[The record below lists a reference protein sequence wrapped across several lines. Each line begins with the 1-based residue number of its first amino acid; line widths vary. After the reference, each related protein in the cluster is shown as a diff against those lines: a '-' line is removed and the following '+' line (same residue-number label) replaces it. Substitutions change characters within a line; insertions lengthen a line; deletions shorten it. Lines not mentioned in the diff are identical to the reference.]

1 MDNGELTHKLM
12 ELVEI
17 TSNTAGQ
24 VSSIMDVIRDIND
37 RMSRMEEVS
46 INDRLQN
53 EHLAALDKEVEEIK
67 SDMDGYTSR
76 VDKKIK
82 ELEDK
87 ITVIENYPDKIISS
101 STKKAFLYVLGLVS
115 SCVITYIITQL
126 LNK

>member
-1 MDNGELTHKLM
+1 MDNGELTHKIM

-24 VSSIMDVIRDIND
+24 VSSIMEVIKDIND

-53 EHLAALDKEVEEIK
+53 EHLASLDKEIETIK
-67 SDMDGYTSR
+67 ADMSGYTSR
-76 VDKKIK
+76 MDKKVK
-82 ELEDK
+82 EIEDR
-87 ITVIENYPDKIISS
+87 INDIVNYPDKVISS
-101 STKKAFLYVLGLVS
+101 STKKAFLYVLGLIS

>member
-1 MDNGELTHKLM
+1 MDNGELTHKIM
-12 ELVEI
+12 ALVEI

-24 VSSIMDVIRDIND
+24 VSAIMDVIKDIND

-53 EHLAALDKEVEEIK
+53 EHLAALDKEVGEIK
-67 SDMDGYTSR
+67 TDMDGYTAR
-76 VDKKIK
+76 MDKKVK

-87 ITVIENYPDKIISS
+87 ITVLENYPDKIISS
-101 STKKAFLYVLGLVS
+101 STKKAFLYILGLIS

>member
-1 MDNGELTHKLM
+1 MDTGELTHKIM

-24 VSSIMDVIRDIND
+24 VSSIMEVIKDIND

-53 EHLAALDKEVEEIK
+53 EHLASLDKEVEELKTQCLSIN
-67 SDMDGYTSR
+67 
-76 VDKKIK
+76 KKVAEI
-82 ELEDK
+82 EDK
-87 ITVIENYPDKIISS
+87 IRKIENYPDKVISS
-101 STKKAFLYVLGLVS
+101 STKKALLYVLGLIS
-115 SCVITYIITQL
+115 SCVVTYIITQL

>member
-1 MDNGELTHKLM
+1 MDTGELTHKIM

-24 VSSIMDVIRDIND
+24 VSSIMDVIKDIND

-67 SDMDGYTSR
+67 ADMDGYSSR
-76 VDKKIK
+76 MDKKVK

>member
-1 MDNGELTHKLM
+1 MDNGELTHKIM

-24 VSSIMDVIRDIND
+24 VSAIMDVIKDIND

-67 SDMDGYTSR
+67 SDMDGYTAR
-76 VDKKIK
+76 MDKKVK
-82 ELEDK
+82 ELEGK
-87 ITVIENYPDKIISS
+87 ITVLENYPDKIISS
-101 STKKAFLYVLGLVS
+101 STKKAFLYILGLIS

>member
-1 MDNGELTHKLM
+1 MDNGELTHKIM

-24 VSSIMDVIRDIND
+24 ISAIMDVIKDINE

-67 SDMDGYTSR
+67 TDMAGYTAR
-76 VDKKIK
+76 MDKKVK
-82 ELEDK
+82 ELEGK
-87 ITVIENYPDKIISS
+87 ITVLENYPDKIISS
-101 STKKAFLYVLGLVS
+101 STKKAFLYVLGLIS

>member
-1 MDNGELTHKLM
+1 MDNGELTHKIM

-24 VSSIMDVIRDIND
+24 VSSIMDVIKDIND

-67 SDMDGYTSR
+67 TDMDGYATR
-76 VDKKIK
+76 MDKKIK

>member
-1 MDNGELTHKLM
+1 MDNGELTHKIM

-24 VSSIMDVIRDIND
+24 VSSIMEVIKDIND

-53 EHLAALDKEVEEIK
+53 EHLAALDKEVESIK
-67 SDMDGYTSR
+67 SDMSGYTTR
-76 VDKKIK
+76 MDKKVK

-87 ITVIENYPDKIISS
+87 INTIENYPDKVISS
-101 STKKAFLYVLGLVS
+101 GTKKAVLYVLGLVA

>member
-1 MDNGELTHKLM
+1 MDNGELTHKIM

-24 VSSIMDVIRDIND
+24 VSAIMDVIKDIND

-67 SDMDGYTSR
+67 TDMAGYTAR
-76 VDKKIK
+76 MDKKVK
-82 ELEDK
+82 ELEGK
-87 ITVIENYPDKIISS
+87 ITVLENYPDKIISS
-101 STKKAFLYVLGLVS
+101 STKKAFLYILGLIS

>member
-1 MDNGELTHKLM
+1 MDTGELTHKLM

-115 SCVITYIITQL
+115 SCVVTYIITQL

>member
-1 MDNGELTHKLM
+1 MDNGELTHKIM

-24 VSSIMDVIRDIND
+24 VSSIMEVIKDIND

-53 EHLAALDKEVEEIK
+53 EHLASLDKEIETIK
-67 SDMDGYTSR
+67 ADMSGYTSR
-76 VDKKIK
+76 MDKKVK
-82 ELEDK
+82 EMEDRLN
-87 ITVIENYPDKIISS
+87 VIVNYPDKVISS

>member
-1 MDNGELTHKLM
+1 MDNGELTHKIM

-24 VSSIMDVIRDIND
+24 VSSIMEVIKDIND

-53 EHLAALDKEVEEIK
+53 EHLASLDKEIENIK
-67 SDMDGYTSR
+67 ADMSGYTAR
-76 VDKKIK
+76 MDKKVK
-82 ELEDK
+82 EIEDR
-87 ITVIENYPDKIISS
+87 INVIVNYPDKVISS
-101 STKKAFLYVLGLVS
+101 NTKKAFLYVLGLVS